1 MKQLQYKNEVWK
13 DIKGFEGAY
22 QISSMGR
29 VKSLPRKQSRKEK
42 IRVFAKAPNGYLRMV
57 LSFENERRTI
67 SAHREVAKAFIPNP
81 QNLETVNHIDFDKT
95 NNCVENLEWVSHKE
109 NIQHNCNYDKNYHRP
124 ILQKD
129 LNGNIIRRWKSAYS
143 VELEKGWFA
152 TNISRC
158 CNGNKR
164 TYKKFKWEFV

>member
-1 MKQLQYKNEVWK
+1 MKTEIWK

-29 VKSLPRKQSRKEK
+29 VKSLVRKFNKTEK
-42 IRVFAKAPNGYLRMV
+42 IRAFSTAPNGYLRMV
-57 LSFENERRTI
+57 LSFENKRKTI

-81 QNLETVNHIDFDKT
+81 KNKETVNHIDFDKT
-95 NNCVENLEWVSHKE
+95 NNCVENLEWASPQE
-109 NIQHNCNYDKNYHRP
+109 NIQHSCDNDVHFHKP

-129 LNGNIIRRWKSAYS
+129 LKGNIIRKWKSAYS
-143 VELEKGWFA
+143 VELELGWFS

-158 CNGNKR
+158 CLGKKK
-164 TYKKFKWEFV
+164 TYKKFKWEFYEQDSI